1 MDPLSSATGSG
12 TASVAAA
19 RQSADAGRVIRRRG
33 LVLGLTLGTI
43 AAGVLVMWDILCS
56 DGATPI
62 EILIVALFVGA
73 FSWVS
78 ISFWSAMIGIVLH
91 AFAHNPIKAAMPLD
105 DPAPQLAIT
114 TRTALVMPVYNE
126 APDQFLRCLETTYR
140 SLVAT
145 GLFAAFDIH
154 VLSDTPDGVDA
165 ERERKAWAEWRSGTD
180 HPHHMHYRRRSH
192 NFERKAGNIMEFCD
206 RAGDGYHHLLVL
218 DADSTMAGATIVRLV
233 RLMQAHPQAGII
245 QTVPVPTSG
254 DTLFTGLLRFIGRAA
269 AKTFATGYAWWQLGE
284 ANYYGHNALIRL
296 QPFRDHCKLPT
307 LPGNGPFSGQILSHD
322 FVEAAFMRR
331 AGYQCWLLPDAE
343 GSHEDSPPTLIDY
356 VKRDRRWAQG
366 NLQHMRLLF
375 APRLHPMS
383 RLHFLLGV
391 LAYANGLFWLI
402 LLALSIADLAS
413 KAVAGHDY
421 FGPGESLFPTWP
433 VAKTEL
439 AIGLFATTMAM
450 LALPKLLVFLGHAVA
465 LARRLRWRALGR
477 FASLAVSEML
487 FAALLAPVLMIH
499 HARFIILILLGR
511 RIEWKAQGR
520 VGQRVGWGPALRI
533 HAWHYAFAVGLV
545 AAVAWTNPPYLWWL
559 SPILAG
565 LLLSAPL
572 AVVTSARAPQGDDP
586 IWPEPQTEAP
596 PDNND
601 AAPSPAPHDRL
612 IAA

>member
-1 MDPLSSATGSG
+1 MDTLSSAPALGASARG
-12 TASVAAA
+12 TAKAA
-19 RQSADAGRVIRRRG
+19 SPEMRRG
-33 LVLGLTLGTI
+33 LVFGLTLATI
-43 AAGVLVMWDILCS
+43 VAGVWVMWDILCS
-56 DGATPI
+56 DGANEI
-62 EILIVALFVGA
+62 EILIIALFVGA
-73 FSWVS
+73 FSWIS
-78 ISFWSAMIGIVLH
+78 ISFWSAMIGIALH
-91 AFAHNPIKAAMPLD
+91 AFARDPIRAAMPLH
-105 DPAPQLAIT
+105 DPGPDMPIT

-126 APDQFLRCLETTYR
+126 APDHFLRCLDATYR

-145 GLFAAFDIH
+145 GLFSAFDIH

-165 ERERKAWAEWRSGTD
+165 ERERKAWAEWRSRTD
-180 HPHHMHYRRRSH
+180 HPHHMFYRRRSE
-192 NFERKAGNIMEFCD
+192 NTERKAGNIMEFCD
-206 RAGDGYHHLLVL
+206 RAGDGYHHFLVL
-218 DADSTMAGATIVRLV
+218 DADSTMSGETIVRLV
-233 RLMQAHPQAGII
+233 RLMQANQKAGII
-245 QTVPVPTSG
+245 QTVPVPANS
-254 DTLFTGLLRFIGRAA
+254 DTVFAGLLRFIGRAA
-269 AKTFATGYAWWQLGE
+269 ARPFATGFAWWQLGE

-296 QPFRDHCKLPT
+296 QPFRQHCRLPT
-307 LPGNGPFSGQILSHD
+307 LPGRGPLSGQIMSHD

-356 VKRDRRWAQG
+356 IKRDRRWAQG
-366 NLQHMRLLF
+366 NLQHMRLLL
-375 APRLHPMS
+375 APGLHPMN

-433 VAKTEL
+433 VAKTDM

-450 LALPKLLVFLGHAVA
+450 LALPKLLVFLGHGAAMVRA
-465 LARRLRWRALGR
+465 MRWRALGR
-477 FASLAVSEML
+477 FTVAAIAETV

-520 VGQRVGWGPALRI
+520 VGHRVGWWAAIRA
-533 HAWHYAFAVGLV
+533 HAWHYAFAIGLI
-545 AAVAWTNPPYLWWL
+545 AAVTWTNPAYLWWL
-559 SPILAG
+559 TPILAG

-572 AVVTSARAPQGDDP
+572 AVVTSVPAPQSPDP
-586 IWPEPQTEAP
+586 IWPEPRVAGLSDRTATER
-596 PDNND
+596 
-601 AAPSPAPHDRL
+601 PAREDL